1 MEVCF
6 QRIYN
11 LGLSIYD
18 DRHLPGR
25 NLGMFSGSS
34 MQVDPDIPDAHMLRG
49 WYDSS
54 GSNTSFRSQGGGL
67 GVSTLGG
74 GATFRREDVKT
85 LNVVQ
90 ETLLGLGDKP
100 DYFSARVRVVH
111 VKQENVSYTACPGP
125 NCQKKVI
132 EQDDGSWRCE
142 KCGKSYPECEY
153 R

>member
-1 MEVCF
+1 
-6 QRIYN
+6 
-11 LGLSIYD
+11 
-18 DRHLPGR
+18 
-25 NLGMFSGSS
+25 
-34 MQVDPDIPDAHMLRG
+34 MQIDPDIQDAHMLRG
-49 WYDSS
+49 WYDDS
-54 GSNTSFRSQGGGL
+54 GSRTSFRSQGGGV
-67 GVSTLGG
+67 GSSSLGG
-74 GATFRREDVKT
+74 AVGFRREEVKD

-111 VKQENVSYTACPGP
+111 VKQENISYTACPGL

-142 KCGKSYPECEY
+142 KCGKSYPDCEY